1 MENLNQFHSQLKNLQ
16 SQAKKLTESG
26 LALNSLFDQ
35 EEIRL
40 RREDEASSLRALYRT
55 IVEQLDRMKYSE
67 SSACYGDTKANLT
80 FSLTGLAAK
89 IIVATTKNQR
99 AWNVVNNIFD
109 TEGHKKPFGTVM
121 VCVGPKGLPDDAT
134 VISISQ
140 SARKSNRSEPEIM
153 NKLQDDGYLL
163 FSKEVFSLLIDG
175 LIGDVREGKL
185 HLPVSRDRLAEIAGL
200 NKPKPRI
207 RVIGPE

>member
-1 MENLNQFHSQLKNLQ
+1 MKSFHDHLENSQ
-16 SQAKKLTESG
+16 SQAKKLTETE
-26 LALNSLFDQ
+26 LALNALFAG
-35 EEIRL
+35 EETRL
-40 RREDEASSLRALYRT
+40 EWEDEASSLKALYRT

-67 SSACYGDTKANLT
+67 SSACYGDTKANLA
-80 FSLTGLAAK
+80 FSVTGLAAK

-121 VCVGPKGLPDDAT
+121 VCAGPKGLPDDAT

-140 SARKSNRSEPEIM
+140 SARESNRSEPEIM

-163 FSKEVFSLLIDG
+163 FSKKVFSLLIDR
-175 LIGDVREGKL
+175 LVGDVREGKL

-207 RVIGPE
+207 KVIEAE